1 MTTHT
6 HDQAP
11 AACAHGADETAATRA
26 PAPGGHPAAAFT
38 VTKLF
43 DDLPCCHR
51 SWAHDGKCRFLHGYE
66 RSFEVE
72 FACVE
77 LDPVTGFVVDFSALK
92 NVRALLNRQ
101 FDHTTLVAGNDPERP
116 LFEEL
121 AARGVIDLRIM
132 EHTGMEGAA
141 AWVMDE
147 AGRLVHEATDGRV
160 WIRRVEARECRK
172 NSVTLSAVP
181 GDSPR

>member
-1 MTTHT
+1 MS
-6 HDQAP
+6 
-11 AACAHGADETAATRA
+11 AHAHDETATSVARA
-26 PAPGGHPAAAFT
+26 AAPGGHPAAAFT

-66 RSFEVE
+66 RSFEIE
-72 FACVE
+72 FACAE
-77 LDPVTGFVVDFSALK
+77 LDPTTGFVVDFSALK
-92 NVRALLNRQ
+92 NVRDLLNRQ

-147 AGRLVHEATDGRV
+147 AGRLIHEATSGRV

>member
-1 MTTHT
+1 MTTPT
-6 HDQAP
+6 HHESQASGCP
-11 AACAHGADETAATRA
+11 CAADEAVSRVGT
-26 PAPGGHPAAAFT
+26 PGGHPAGAFA

-66 RSFEVE
+66 RSFEIE
-72 FACVE
+72 FACAE

-92 NVRALLNRQ
+92 NVRALLNDQ
-101 FDHTTLVAGNDPERP
+101 FDHTTLVAVNDPERP
-116 LFEEL
+116 LFDEL
-121 AARGVIDLRIM
+121 AARGVVDLRVM

-147 AGRLVHEATDGRV
+147 AGRLVREATDGRV

-172 NSVTLSAVP
+172 NSVVLTA
-181 GDSPR
+181 SPEDAAR